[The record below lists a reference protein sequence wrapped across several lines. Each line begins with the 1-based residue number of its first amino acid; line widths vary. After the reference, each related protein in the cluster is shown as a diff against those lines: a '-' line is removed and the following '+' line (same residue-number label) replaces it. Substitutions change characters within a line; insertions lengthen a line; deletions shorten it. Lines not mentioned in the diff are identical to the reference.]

1 VAEVYD
7 NFKTKYY
14 MRTILR
20 FVLFVFLA
28 LSASPGFS
36 NSEVKAI
43 KENTKENRMSNSE
56 AQRLLSR
63 LREIRGMDKS
73 ALTTDKKKDLRKEV
87 NNIKDQVQKNRPG
100 YFIYISLTALIII
113 ILLILL
119 L

>member
-1 VAEVYD
+1 
-7 NFKTKYY
+7 

-20 FVLFVFLA
+20 FLLFVFLA
-28 LSASPGFS
+28 LNASLGFS
-36 NSEVKAI
+36 NSELKAI

-56 AQRLLSR
+56 AQRFLSR

-73 ALTTDKKKDLRKEV
+73 ALTANQKKDLRKEV
-87 NNIKDQVQKNRPG
+87 NNIKEQIQKNRPA